1 MDKIKAYDDRAM
13 RKSTKFAAIVF
24 GTGLIVFSFYS
35 TVKYSAIIGVVLLL
49 AVIFQK
55 ETYVSREGVVLA
67 YDFIVRKHKIVWSFE
82 EITDIHIE
90 YVADPGYVVL
100 HFLRD
105 VMSRRLV
112 FRKQELEQVL
122 ELAKSV
128 KPDIHIENVK

>member
-1 MDKIKAYDDRAM
+1 M
-13 RKSTKFAAIVF
+13 
-24 GTGLIVFSFYS
+24 FSFYS

-49 AVIFQK
+49 AVVFQK
-55 ETYVSREGVVLA
+55 ETYVSKEGVVLA
-67 YDFIVRKHKIVWSFE
+67 YDFILRKHKIVWSFE

-90 YVADPGYVVL
+90 YVADPNYVVL

-112 FRKQELEQVL
+112 FQKRELEQVL
-122 ELAKSV
+122 ELARSV

>member
-90 YVADPGYVVL
+90 PCVNGGAVGHGILY
-100 HFLRD
+100 
-105 VMSRRLV
+105 LV
-112 FRKQELEQVL
+112 HAQGLCQAAVQQL
-122 ELAKSV
+122 
-128 KPDIHIENVK
+128 